1 MSNIFCIFVPY
12 VYKIKIMK
20 YLWMELTREMKKL
33 RYKLVSN
40 MVIINI
46 DNITIEKYH
55 KILNILNDE

>member
-1 MSNIFCIFVPY
+1 
-12 VYKIKIMK
+12 MK